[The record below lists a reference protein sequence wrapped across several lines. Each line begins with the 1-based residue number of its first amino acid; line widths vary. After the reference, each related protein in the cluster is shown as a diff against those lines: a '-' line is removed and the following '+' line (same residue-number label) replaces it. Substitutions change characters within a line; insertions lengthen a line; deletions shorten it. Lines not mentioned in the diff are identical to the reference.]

1 MQLLFSKTLFHLIFF
16 SHFIFGVWS
25 DSAQR
30 FFFVT
35 QIQMVENGEKNQ
47 HWELMCVLVNFS
59 HRQTLK
65 ISFEFIDSFFYTVF
79 FSIIF
84 NFHFHSRKN
93 MNCKKIYLF
102 IVFSLFRIDSLLFS
116 FSTCCYFGFEMEIFS
131 HSISTCNLY
140 CVVESQAFVRSE
152 RLLLN
157 FKITQKYPRILLAK
171 EICIPFICC
180 MSSVGH
186 IYYLCLNEN
195 FMDFFQN
202 ILEISKTWV
211 L

>member
-1 MQLLFSKTLFHLIFF
+1 MERKISTENSCVYLLTFLI
-16 SHFIFGVWS
+16 GRQW
-25 DSAQR
+25 R
-30 FFFVT
+30 F
-35 QIQMVENGEKNQ
+35 
-47 HWELMCVLVNFS
+47 
-59 HRQTLK
+59 
-65 ISFEFIDSFFYTVF
+65 SFEFIDSFFTQF
-79 FSIIF
+79 H
-84 NFHFHSRKN
+84 NFQISFIHSRKN

-131 HSISTCNLY
+131 HQFVDMQKVY
-140 CVVESQAFVRSE
+140 CVVESQAFVRSK

-186 IYYLCLNEN
+186 IYYLCYNEN

-202 ILEISKTWV
+202 ILDISKIWV